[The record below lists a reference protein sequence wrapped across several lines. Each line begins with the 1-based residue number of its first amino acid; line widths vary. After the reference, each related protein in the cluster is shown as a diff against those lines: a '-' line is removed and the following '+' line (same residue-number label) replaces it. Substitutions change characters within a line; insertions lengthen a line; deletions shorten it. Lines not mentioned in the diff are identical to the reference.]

1 MGLIIG
7 ENELNKKRKLC
18 YLRTKIMTDIEQV
31 NLLLNFIT
39 SYKTA
44 TLTEAAI
51 LANIA
56 LAKAKKISKNN
67 EKIGKILNH

>member
-1 MGLIIG
+1 
-7 ENELNKKRKLC
+7 
-18 YLRTKIMTDIEQV
+18 MTDIEQV

-39 SYKTA
+39 SYKTE

-51 LANIA
+51 FADIA